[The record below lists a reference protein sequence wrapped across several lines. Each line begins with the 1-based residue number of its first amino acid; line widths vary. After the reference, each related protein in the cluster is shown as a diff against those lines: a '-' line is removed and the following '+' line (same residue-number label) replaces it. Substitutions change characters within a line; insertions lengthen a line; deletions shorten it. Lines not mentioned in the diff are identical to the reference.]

1 MQVLPLVIRSC
12 VYDFFIVTL
21 QQIVPFRFGMDKN
34 DNYYRQFKNEL
45 AQYIM
50 DTSQQWTTV
59 IKPKDKLL
67 SVDFKEIWQYRDLM
81 MLFVKRNIIT
91 QYKQTILGPLW
102 YLIQPLMT
110 TIMYMV
116 VFGGIAKIS
125 TDGLPQPLF
134 YLAGISFW
142 QYFSDCLTKTSNTF
156 VNNAGIFGKVYF
168 PRLITPLS
176 DVISNLV
183 RFGIQFGL
191 FLCVYAYYMIFT
203 DAPIHTNWYA
213 LLIPILVMML
223 AGLSLGFGILFSSM
237 TTKYRDLQLLLSFF
251 VSLWMYATPVIYPL
265 STITNPKL
273 LLVMQLNP
281 LTGIV
286 EFFKYGMLGVG
297 CHEWWMLG
305 YSFGFM
311 VVLLITGVVV
321 FNKVQRSFMD
331 TV

>member
-1 MQVLPLVIRSC
+1 METTEQ
-12 VYDFFIVTL
+12 
-21 QQIVPFRFGMDKN
+21 
-34 DNYYRQFKNEL
+34 E
-45 AQYIM
+45 
-50 DTSQQWTTV
+50 WTTV
-59 IKPKDKLL
+59 IRPKQKLL
-67 SVDFKEIWQYRDLM
+67 SVDFREIWQYRDLLT
-81 MLFVKRNIIT
+81 LFVKRNIIT

-102 YLIQPLMT
+102 YIIQPLMT
-110 TIMYMV
+110 TVMYMV

-156 VNNAGIFGKVYF
+156 VANAGIFGKVYF

-176 DVISNLV
+176 DVISNLM

-191 FLCVYAYYMIFT
+191 FLCVYLYYLIFT
-203 DAPIHTNWYA
+203 DVQIHTNLYA
-213 LLIPILVMML
+213 LLIPVLVIML
-223 AGLSLGFGILFSSM
+223 AGLALGFGILFSSM

-273 LLVMQLNP
+273 LLLMQLNP

-305 YSFGFM
+305 YSFAFM
-311 VVLLITGVVV
+311 VVLLGLGIVV

>member
-1 MQVLPLVIRSC
+1 
-12 VYDFFIVTL
+12 
-21 QQIVPFRFGMDKN
+21 
-34 DNYYRQFKNEL
+34 
-45 AQYIM
+45 M

-265 STITNPKL
+265 STITNPNL

-311 VVLLITGVVV
+311 VVLLIIGVVV

>member
-1 MQVLPLVIRSC
+1 MQSNFVIMAEME
-12 VYDFFIVTL
+12 
-21 QQIVPFRFGMDKN
+21 QG
-34 DNYYRQFKNEL
+34 
-45 AQYIM
+45 
-50 DTSQQWTTV
+50 WTTE
-59 IKPKDKLL
+59 ICPKDKLL

-102 YLIQPLMT
+102 FVIQPMMT
-110 TIMYMV
+110 TVMYMV

-142 QYFSDCLTKTSNTF
+142 QYFADCLTKTSNTF

-168 PRLITPLS
+168 PRLVTPLS

-191 FLCVYAYYMIFT
+191 FLIVYLYYVIFT
-203 DAPIHTNWYA
+203 DAVIQPNLYA
-213 LLIPILVMML
+213 LMFPVLVAML
-223 AGLSLGFGILFSSM
+223 AGLALGFGILFSSM

-265 STITNPKL
+265 STITNEKL
-273 LLVMQLNP
+273 RLVMQLNP

-297 CHEWWMLG
+297 NHDWWMLG

-311 VVLLITGVVV
+311 VVLLAVGIVV
-321 FNKVQRSFMD
+321 FNKVQKSFMD

>member
-1 MQVLPLVIRSC
+1 MAEIEQ
-12 VYDFFIVTL
+12 
-21 QQIVPFRFGMDKN
+21 G
-34 DNYYRQFKNEL
+34 
-45 AQYIM
+45 
-50 DTSQQWTTV
+50 WTTE
-59 IKPKDKLL
+59 IRPKDKLL
-67 SVDFKEIWQYRDLM
+67 SVDFKEIWKYRDLM

-102 YLIQPLMT
+102 FVIQPLMT
-110 TIMYMV
+110 TVMYMV

-142 QYFSDCLTKTSNTF
+142 QYFADCLTKTSNTF
-156 VNNAGIFGKVYF
+156 VNNASIFGKVYF
-168 PRLITPLS
+168 PRLVTPLS

-191 FLCVYAYYMIFT
+191 FMMVYLYYVIFT
-203 DAPIHTNWYA
+203 DAVVLPNWYA
-213 LLIPILVMML
+213 LLLPVLVVML
-223 AGLSLGFGILFSSM
+223 AGLALGFGILFSSM

-265 STITNPKL
+265 STISNETL
-273 LLVMQLNP
+273 RIVMQLNP

-286 EFFKYGMLGVG
+286 EFFKYGMLSVG
-297 CHEWWMLG
+297 NHEWWMLG

-311 VVLLITGVVV
+311 VVLLAIGIVV
-321 FNKVQRSFMD
+321 FNKVQKSFMD